1 MPIHRRIPAF
11 ALRKNILFSVLI
23 LFVSM
28 LNAQSFPD
36 QFIGNWKG
44 KLNIYQ
50 GPKLAQT
57 INVALDVM
65 PLDSG
70 RYDWVITYGD
80 SGKDVRPYMLIP
92 VDTAKGHW
100 AIDEKDGI
108 VLDIFVTGKK
118 FTSTFAVM
126 GSAVQVCYW
135 IEGEELC
142 MEIWSFNE
150 KPDHKSGLGT
160 EEVPEVNVYKF
171 SGYHFAKMQKVKGK
185 K

>member
-1 MPIHRRIPAF
+1 MRQTTRF
-11 ALRKNILFSVLI
+11 VLRKTLLISFFLLFTGFLS
-23 LFVSM
+23 
-28 LNAQSFPD
+28 AQAFPD
-36 QFIGNWKG
+36 RFIGHWKG
-44 KLNIYQ
+44 KLDIYQ

-57 INVALDVM
+57 ISVALEVF
-65 PLDSG
+65 PADSG

-80 SGKDVRPYMLIP
+80 SGKDIRRYMLIP

-135 IEGEELC
+135 KEGEELL

-171 SGYHFAKMQKVKGK
+171 SGYHFARMQKQKGVK
-185 K
+185 

>member
-1 MPIHRRIPAF
+1 MQIHWRNFPSSIP
-11 ALRKNILFSVLI
+11 KNIIFTGLI
-23 LFVSM
+23 LFVSI
-28 LNAQSFPD
+28 LNAQSYPD
-36 QFIGNWKG
+36 QFIGNWNG
-44 KLNIYQ
+44 TLNIYQ

-70 RYDWVITYGD
+70 RYEWVITYGD
-80 SGKDVRPYMLIP
+80 SGKDIRPYMLIP

-135 IEGEELC
+135 IEGEDLC

-171 SGYHFAKMQKVKGK
+171 SGYHYARMQKVNK